1 MTEPGA
7 PDVLHVTDVPDAVPG
22 DGEVLIEVVAAGVN
36 RADLLQRQGRYAPP
50 SGASPY
56 LGLEC
61 SGRVRS
67 LGAGVGR
74 WRVGDAVCALL
85 PGGGYAEL
93 VAAQAEHVMPVPDGV
108 SVVEAAALPEAACTV
123 WSNLMMTA
131 QLAAGEHLLI
141 HGGASGIGTLAIQVA
156 RLVGAIPVVTVG
168 SDTKGD
174 RCVQLGAERAINYRN
189 DDFVEEVM
197 TSTGG
202 RGVDVI
208 LDIVGAKYLAPN
220 LRSLA
225 PDGRLVVI
233 GLQGGVKSEVDLGRM
248 LSKRLTVYGTTLRS
262 RSNAAKGR
270 IVEAVVSHL
279 WPAIG
284 RGQIRPVIDR
294 TLPLRDVAQAHQALE
309 RGETVGKVVLT
320 L

>member
-22 DGEVLIEVVAAGVN
+22 DGEVLIEVAAAGVN

-50 SGASPY
+50 PGASPY

-61 SGRVRS
+61 SGRVRA
-67 LGAGVGR
+67 LGGGVGT

-85 PGGGYAEL
+85 PGGGYAQL
-93 VAAQAEHVMPVPDGV
+93 VNAQAEHVMPIPDGV
-108 SVVEAAALPEAACTV
+108 TVVEAASLPEAACTV
-123 WSNLMMTA
+123 WSNLVMTA
-131 QLAAGEHLLI
+131 QLAAGEHVLI
-141 HGGASGIGTLAIQVA
+141 HGGASGIGTFAIQVA

-168 SDTKGD
+168 SDSKGD
-174 RCVQLGAERAINYRN
+174 RCLQLGAERAINYRN

-233 GLQGGVKSEVDLGRM
+233 GLQGGVKREVDLGRM

-270 IVEAVVSHL
+270 IVDAVVSHL

-294 TLPLRDVAQAHQALE
+294 TLPLREVAQAHEALE
-309 RGETVGKVVLT
+309 QGETVGKVVLT